1 MLPLTIKQ
9 LADKLPEYYQRYTQS
24 QYYETYIN
32 LESKLS
38 QKAKNMGYLELTDLA
53 DIAEWGGNQHAIK
66 KRLQAHNSPEEVIF
80 STKKAIQ
87 QMENPAIAL
96 RELLLGV
103 NHWGLS
109 YASKTLRFINPQ
121 NYPALDQKLRK
132 NIDSSLLPRVYD
144 GHIDSMVRGYLIF
157 LSICQEIR
165 SHVIASAPRS
175 NTWFMADIE
184 MGLFQFVWD
193 GGLLVK

>member
-1 MLPLTIKQ
+1 MLSLTIEQ
-9 LADKLPEYYQRYTQS
+9 FADELPDYYQRYTQS
-24 QYYETYIN
+24 QYYKPYIN

-38 QKAKNMGYLELTDLA
+38 QKAINMGYLELADLA

-66 KRLQAHNSPEEVIF
+66 KRLQTHNSAEEVIF

-96 RELLLGV
+96 RELLVGI

-121 NYPALDQKLRK
+121 SYPALDQKLRN
-132 NIDSSLLPRVYD
+132 NIDRSLLPRIYD

-157 LSICQEIR
+157 LGICQEIR
-165 SHVIASAPRS
+165 SHVTASAPRS
-175 NTWFMADIE
+175 NRWFIADIE
-184 MGLFQFVWD
+184 MGLFQFAWD
-193 GGLLVK
+193 GCRLVK